1 MVGETTEQEI
11 YIMAKKKKLNDA
23 GFQPVGDR
31 ILITRQK
38 IDNEKTESGIILPAN
53 HKKKMFENLATV
65 IAVGDGENISKHIT
79 EGCTVYIRDEA
90 PSVEISEGVY
100 LVMAVDAVYGV
111 L

>member
-1 MVGETTEQEI
+1 
-11 YIMAKKKKLNDA
+11 MAKKNDK

-38 IDNEKTESGIILPAN
+38 IDEKTESGIILPAN
-53 HKKKMFENLATV
+53 HKRKMFENLATV
-65 IAVGDGENISKHIT
+65 IAVGDGENISEHIT

-90 PSVEISEGVY
+90 PSVEISDGVY
-100 LVMAVDAVYGV
+100 LVMQDAVYGV